1 MLVTGETMNTGMLA
15 VSLIFGLPLLLVAG
29 FFLIWALKI
38 VTGRDGRQK
47 EKLQAEETRLI
58 QELHQGLARMEERI
72 EALETILL
80 DPERKEKR

>member
-1 MLVTGETMNTGMLA
+1 MMGVVMSTGMLA
-15 VSLIFGLPLLLVAG
+15 VSLVLGLPLLIVAG

-38 VTGRDGRQK
+38 ITGRDGPQK

-80 DPERKEKR
+80 DPERKDKR

>member
-1 MLVTGETMNTGMLA
+1 MNTGMLA
-15 VSLIFGLPLLLVAG
+15 VSLLFGLPILIVAG

-38 VTGRDGRQK
+38 VTGRDGLKK

-58 QELHQGLARMEERI
+58 QELHRGLARMEERI

>member
-1 MLVTGETMNTGMLA
+1 MNTGILA
-15 VSLIFGLPLLLVAG
+15 VSLIFGLPLLIVAG

-38 VTGRDGRQK
+38 VTGRDGLRK
-47 EKLQAEETRLI
+47 DKLQAEETRLI

-80 DPERKEKR
+80 DPERKDKR